1 MLAELARLTAL
12 DESSPQSFKVR
23 AYENAIHGIED
34 SRVRAAITPE
44 LVVRDS
50 TGAALIRA

>member
-1 MLAELARLTAL
+1 MLL
-12 DESSPQSFKVR
+12 D
-23 AYENAIHGIED
+23 AIHGVDD

-50 TGAALIRA
+50 TGPARPS